1 MKAVNFLTRMNMK
14 ILKILFVSGVVSACF
29 SLQAKT
35 LQTFDKFI
43 GEGHAIEVCQ
53 ADLN

>member
-29 SLQAKT
+29 SLQAKNT
-35 LQTFDKFI
+35 S
-43 GEGHAIEVCQ
+43 
-53 ADLN
+53 DL

>member
-35 LQTFDKFI
+35 L
-43 GEGHAIEVCQ
+43 
-53 ADLN
+53 